1 MATRV
6 KLKDCFQDWCHQL
19 DQICIKLYLINTHD
33 MGFDFDE
40 LEKFWRQDS
49 TPAEMANH
57 FGTKYNLTL
66 VEEVML
72 RG

>member
-1 MATRV
+1 
-6 KLKDCFQDWCHQL
+6 
-19 DQICIKLYLINTHD
+19 
-33 MGFDFDE
+33 MGFDSDE
-40 LEKFWRQDS
+40 LEKFWQQNS
-49 TPAEMANH
+49 TPAEMAEH

>member
-1 MATRV
+1 MPTRV
-6 KLKDCFQDWCHQL
+6 KSKKCFPDWYHQL
-19 DQICIKLYLINTHD
+19 DLICTKLYLINTHD
-33 MGFDFDE
+33 MGFDSDE
-40 LEKFWRQDS
+40 LEKFWQQNS
-49 TPAEMANH
+49 TPAEMAEH